1 MGKKVKQGTTLLLAG
16 LMMVSAVDVPVL
28 EVNAAEKK
36 EYEITASGELDEDI
50 SYQQLSVDDAAAAG
64 AAGAVGETA

>member
-1 MGKKVKQGTTLLLAG
+1 MRMSGWGKKVKQGTTLLLAG

-50 SYQQLSVDDAAAAG
+50 SYQ
-64 AAGAVGETA
+64 